1 MSHAVNIKT
10 QFKNISSLLNQF
22 TKAGWKIEENTV
34 CNTYHSDPRRQEL
47 HRYVAK
53 NPVNGGFDVGIDVDN
68 EGNAFFVCD
77 FYDRSIEQQLG
88 DKLKNI
94 KQGYSMDE
102 LKKFLHEED
111 MSYRVEELATG
122 ELVVIAEN

>member
-1 MSHAVNIKT
+1 MS
-10 QFKNISSLLNQF
+10 
-22 TKAGWKIEENTV
+22 
-34 CNTYHSDPRRQEL
+34 
-47 HRYVAK
+47 
-53 NPVNGGFDVGIDVDN
+53 GGFDVGINIDD

-77 FYDRSIEQQLG
+77 FYDRSIEKQLG
-88 DKLKNI
+88 DNLKNV

-111 MSYRVEELATG
+111 MSYKIEELPTG